1 MNLARSG
8 LGSRGTVQRPL
19 SLRAAAVK
27 SEERSVVG
35 ARGDSD
41 RMALDL
47 ESGYEPTAL
56 LNRIISATEY
66 LLSTAG
72 DLTDDDMRD
81 PSLLPDWTRGHV
93 LTHLARNADGG
104 TRLLTWARTGTPA
117 AEYPSLEA
125 RAAQIEAGAGRS
137 TAELV
142 ADVRTSA
149 ERFATEYALMPAEA
163 WQHVVRWTAGQR
175 HPAAR
180 IGDARLCE
188 VLVHHVDLRAGV
200 TPDHW
205 PADFVAHELKGV
217 TAALNARENPPA
229 MRLHATDTDARYE
242 VSSSNDVPVTRGCQ
256 ASLLAWLMGRSAGDD
271 LTTDS
276 DRVLPTPPFL
286 Y

>member
-1 MNLARSG
+1 
-8 LGSRGTVQRPL
+8 
-19 SLRAAAVK
+19 
-27 SEERSVVG
+27 
-35 ARGDSD
+35 
-41 RMALDL
+41 MALGL

-56 LNRIISATEY
+56 LNRIITATEY

-93 LTHLARNADGG
+93 LSHLARNADGG
-104 TRLLTWARTGTPA
+104 SRLLSWARTGTPA
-117 AEYPSLEA
+117 TEYPSLEA

-142 ADVRTSA
+142 ADVRASA
-149 ERFATEYALMPAEA
+149 ERFATEYSLMPAEA

-188 VLVHHVDLRAGV
+188 VLVHHVDLRVGV

-205 PADFVAHELKGV
+205 PAGFVAHELNGV
-217 TAALNARENPPA
+217 TAAFNARENPPA
-229 MRLHATDTDARYE
+229 MRLHATDTDTRYE
-242 VSSSNDVPVTRGCQ
+242 VSSSNDAPVIRGRQ
-256 ASLLAWLMGRSAGDD
+256 ASLLAWLTGRSAGDD
-271 LTTDS
+271 LTTDGGM
-276 DRVLPTPPFL
+276 VLPTPPYL